1 MNGIF
6 SALLGVFNADGDIN
20 EDGVRA
26 LVRHNIDK
34 CGIDGLYVNGSTG
47 ETFLM
52 TMEMRK
58 KVLRTVADEAKGQV
72 SLIAHVGGICLD
84 DVTSFP
90 RKRPIWDTT
99 LFPPLRPS
107 ITNSPRMSC
116 GCITPISPRRAP
128 CR

>member
-52 TMEMRK
+52 TMEIPLFLKNRSASAPPR
-58 KVLRTVADEAKGQV
+58 LRQY
-72 SLIAHVGGICLD
+72 
-84 DVTSFP
+84 
-90 RKRPIWDTT
+90 
-99 LFPPLRPS
+99 
-107 ITNSPRMSC
+107 
-116 GCITPISPRRAP
+116 
-128 CR
+128 

>member
-52 TMEMRK
+52 TMEMQLWSMSVK
-58 KVLRTVADEAKGQV
+58 KQTLCVRQRQWEESTCRRNVLK
-72 SLIAHVGGICLD
+72 
-84 DVTSFP
+84 
-90 RKRPIWDTT
+90 K
-99 LFPPLRPS
+99 
-107 ITNSPRMSC
+107 
-116 GCITPISPRRAP
+116 
-128 CR
+128 

>member
-84 DVTSFP
+84 DVNELS
-90 RKRPIWDTT
+90 KEAADLGYDAI
-99 LFPPLRPS
+99 S
-107 ITNSPRMSC
+107 AV
-116 GCITPISPRRAP
+116 TPF
-128 CR
+128 